1 MGRGERGS
9 FLKADLNMRNGLS
22 GDAKV
27 KIEQFVVIIICVSI
41 CVAAFGR
48 DDDDDYLSVQA
59 SRVQRQLTSSLQR

>member
-1 MGRGERGS
+1 
-9 FLKADLNMRNGLS
+9 MRNGLS